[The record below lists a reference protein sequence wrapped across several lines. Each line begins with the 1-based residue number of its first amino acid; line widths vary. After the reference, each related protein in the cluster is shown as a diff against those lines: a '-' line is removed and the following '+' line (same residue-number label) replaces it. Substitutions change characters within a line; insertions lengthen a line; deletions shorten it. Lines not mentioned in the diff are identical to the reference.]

1 MPSKKSDLP
10 DLEERVLA
18 FITRPG
24 YQPVKPKV
32 IAKKLGLTKDEVAE
46 LKRVLR
52 QLIKRGQ
59 VVWGVSHL
67 VRPVAGGVEAGDGAG
82 DGSRVV
88 GVFRRVGDGN
98 GYVRPADQPREVGRE
113 HDIFVAARDAHDAA
127 TGDTVLVKITQRQ
140 GRRGKPE
147 GRISEVIER
156 ETHRF
161 VGTYFEEN
169 GQGFVTVDGTLFAQP
184 ISVGDPGAKNARPDD
199 KVVIEMVRFPSHVHD
214 GEGVIVD
221 VLGSRGDPGVDTLS
235 IIHEYELPGEFDEA
249 TLAEA
254 RREAERFDESIPEW
268 RRDLTAETIITIDP
282 VDARDFDDA
291 ISLVRV
297 GRASSPADSE
307 RTGNARSGD
316 ARAGS
321 PCHGG

>member
-10 DLEERVLA
+10 DLEQRVVA

-32 IAKKLGLTKDEVAE
+32 IAKKLGLAKDEVVE
-46 LKRVLR
+46 LKRILR
-52 QLIKRGQ
+52 TLIKSGQ

-67 VRPVAGGVEAGDGAG
+67 VKPVAGGAEAAAG

-98 GYVRPADQPREVGRE
+98 GYVRPADQPREVGRDR
-113 HDIFVAARDAHDAA
+113 DIFVAARDAHDAA

-161 VGTYFEEN
+161 VGTY
-169 GQGFVTVDGTLFAQP
+169 
-184 ISVGDPGAKNARPDD
+184 
-199 KVVIEMVRFPSHVHD
+199 
-214 GEGVIVD
+214 
-221 VLGSRGDPGVDTLS
+221 
-235 IIHEYELPGEFDEA
+235 
-249 TLAEA
+249 
-254 RREAERFDESIPEW
+254 
-268 RRDLTAETIITIDP
+268 
-282 VDARDFDDA
+282 
-291 ISLVRV
+291 
-297 GRASSPADSE
+297 
-307 RTGNARSGD
+307 
-316 ARAGS
+316 
-321 PCHGG
+321 